1 MVGASAVVDTTGAPL
16 PDTLISSP
24 TPTHDP
30 LQAVDLKRHL
40 ERVLEEQRAAISSP
54 AVDPAV

>member
-1 MVGASAVVDTTGAPL
+1 MAGASAVVDTTGAPL

-24 TPTHDP
+24 APTHDP

-40 ERVLEEQRAAISSP
+40 ERVLEEQRAANASETI
-54 AVDPAV
+54 DPSF